1 MRISPLLAVV
11 ILATTSIVLAIK
23 YDLDRIMDD
32 ARKEISEELKQS
44 TINGASSRR
53 FARKKFTAL

>member
-1 MRISPLLAVV
+1 MRPCLSVAVV
-11 ILATTSIVLAIK
+11 IITTTSIVLAIE
-23 YDLDRIMDD
+23 YDLDGIMDA
-32 ARKEISEELKQS
+32 ARREINEELKQS

>member
-23 YDLDRIMDD
+23 HDLDRIMDD
-32 ARKEISEELKQS
+32 ARKEINEELKQS

>member
-1 MRISPLLAVV
+1 MRLCLSLAVV
-11 ILATTSIVLAIK
+11 IITTTSIVLAIE
-23 YDLDRIMDD
+23 YDLDGIMDA
-32 ARKEISEELKQS
+32 ARREINEELKQS